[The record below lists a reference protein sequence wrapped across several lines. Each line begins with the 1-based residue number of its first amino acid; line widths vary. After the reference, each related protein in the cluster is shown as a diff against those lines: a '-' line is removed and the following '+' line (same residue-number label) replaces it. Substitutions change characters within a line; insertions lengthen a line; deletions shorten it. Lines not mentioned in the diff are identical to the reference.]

1 MKTLDRYIVRE
12 FLRSLLLFLV
22 AFLIL
27 SVIVDFFEKIRMFLS
42 NDASLQQML
51 RYFLFALPMLISIIA
66 PAAFLIATLTT
77 FGALSTN
84 HEITAMKA
92 NGISVY
98 RIAAP
103 IVAVAVAFSMLFFLF
118 TEFVTPKANEN
129 IDRIIRVEI
138 QKQQPLGAFTQNEIW
153 YRGKAGIYN
162 FRIFEPLS
170 NTIWGVTVNEFDDGF
185 NLTRRLDA
193 QRAVWQDGRWH
204 FYGLMITR
212 FNLGESPVIEHQEE
226 GIIALPEKP
235 EDFLTLQKSAD
246 KMGYFELK
254 QYIDKIRGEGYDAT
268 SYVADWHGKPAF
280 SFVSILLALIGVAF
294 SLKTERSGALARSV
308 GTGIVVGFSYWII
321 FAFSMSLGRSG
332 TIPPLLGAWLANMI
346 FGLFALYLLS
356 RVKT

>member
-1 MKTLDRYIVRE
+1 MKTLDRYIVRI

-42 NDASLQQML
+42 NDASLLQML
-51 RYFLFALPMLISIIA
+51 RYFLFALPMLLSLVA

-77 FGALSTN
+77 FGALSTH
-84 HEITAMKA
+84 HEITALKA
-92 NGISVY
+92 NGIGVY
-98 RIAAP
+98 RLLAP
-103 IVAVAVAFSMLFFLF
+103 MLAVAVAFSLLFFLF
-118 TEFVTPKANEN
+118 TEFVVPKANEN
-129 IDRIIRVEI
+129 MAQIIQVEI
-138 QKQQPLGAFTQNEIW
+138 QKQQPPGAFTKNEIW

-170 NTIWGVTVNEFDDGF
+170 NTLYGVTVNQFDAEF

-193 QRAVWQDGRWH
+193 ERAVWQGGRWH

-212 FNLGESPVIEHQEE
+212 FTAGESPVIEHREE
-226 GIIALPEKP
+226 GTIDLPEKP

-246 KMGYFELK
+246 KMGYFDLK
-254 QYIDKIRGEGYDAT
+254 RYIDRIRQEGYDAT
-268 SYVADWHGKPAF
+268 SYLADWHGKLAF
-280 SFVSILLALIGVAF
+280 SFVTILLCLIGVAF

-321 FAFSMSLGRSG
+321 FAFAMSLGRAG
-332 TIPPLLGAWLANMI
+332 TVSPLLGAWLANMI
-346 FGLFALYLLS
+346 FALFGLYLL
-356 RVKT
+356 RPER